1 MTIRSTS
8 PSGLPTARPAGR
20 PGVSVLLGEW
30 GSANQHS
37 STGARLLNVTW
48 HLEGATPT

>member
-1 MTIRSTS
+1 MTIRSAS

-20 PGVSVLLGEW
+20 PGVSVLLSEW
-30 GSANQHS
+30 GSTDQHS
-37 STGARLLNVTW
+37 SKGARLVNVTW